1 MKKLI
6 NILIISSL
14 FLSCNAVTKHK
25 DKELNKSE
33 TNYKI
38 NGKLSVE
45 SSILNKA
52 LSTKI
57 EKYSE
62 KESVS
67 ISDNSSIIS
76 NDITLDEGEIT
87 TTDKQGNTT
96 SIKGKN
102 ISTKNN
108 KSEQSFTYDYK
119 KEIEK
124 INELSEYKI
133 DSAINK
139 IDSTY
144 EAKYEQSHKEL
155 KTTYDKK
162 TNRFSLVLI
171 LVSALV
177 LLVYAILKRHKIV

>member
-38 NGKLSVE
+38 NGTLSVE

-96 SIKGKN
+96 TIKGKN

-108 KSEQSFTYDYK
+108 KSDQIF
-119 KEIEK
+119 
-124 INELSEYKI
+124 N
-133 DSAINK
+133 
-139 IDSTY
+139 
-144 EAKYEQSHKEL
+144 
-155 KTTYDKK
+155 
-162 TNRFSLVLI
+162 
-171 LVSALV
+171 
-177 LLVYAILKRHKIV
+177 

>member
-62 KESVS
+62 KENVS

-162 TNRFSLVLI
+162 TNRFSLALI

-177 LLVYAILKRHKIV
+177 LLVYAISQRHKIV

>member
-62 KESVS
+62 KENVS
-67 ISDNSSIIS
+67 ISDNSSIVS

-108 KSEQSFTYDYK
+108 KSEQSFIYNYK

-124 INELSEYKI
+124 INELAEYKI

-144 EAKYEQSHKEL
+144 EAKFESYVKQSEKQKEK
-155 KTTYDKK
+155 KTT
-162 TNRFSLVLI
+162 RFPIIIPIVLA
-171 LVSALV
+171 VA

>member
-33 TNYKI
+33 TSYKI

-62 KESVS
+62 KESLT
-67 ISDNSSIIS
+67 ISDNTSIIS

-162 TNRFSLVLI
+162 TNRFSFALI

-177 LLVYAILKRHKIV
+177 LLVYAILKRYKTV